1 MSISN
6 VHETPLAVVL
16 GESNIAVR
24 HFVEH
29 FRQNDGYQAIK

>member
-1 MSISN
+1 MSISS
-6 VHETPLAVVL
+6 VHKTPLAVVL

-29 FRQNDGYQAIK
+29 FWNGYQAIK